1 MTQPLAPLDAH
12 ELTAWLTRLTQTVDR
27 SLRDPQRSEVARAL
41 RDGLDAHDKNRMA
54 VLIQLAFLS
63 DCLHVANLAILA
75 DGRVDPGE
83 IARIA
88 DLVRVASSKYCFALP
103 AYEAFGETLGEPAG
117 DPAAGATE
125 IARFLAVYRDDAG
138 PFGLRWTE
146 EWRGLRLARLVERQA
161 RNAAPLQDHE
171 RMLVRIM
178 DTVFDGRT
186 TSAERVAR
194 RRLRDLFEQPGG
206 DAPAVD
212 PRQAAFCRSD
222 GPEIFASVAHGAHVH
237 ERDPFDVE
245 MIHAEA
251 RAAFHQHVERATTPE
266 QAQRGQGRMLLVLG
280 ESGAGKT
287 HLLRALRAQVHGGR
301 LGYVGY
307 LQLSSDVDDYAR
319 LAVRGLVDS
328 LEHPYDAPSLTESAL
343 MYLSDGLAEGRDAIS
358 PDDLERLRTA
368 ELAPPELEQ
377 LIGELVSR
385 VVRSDGLE
393 RLETDLIQ
401 ALLLLQRRDPALQR
415 RVVRFLRCETL
426 TNYDRQLLGGLAS
439 RDKAEDPLR
448 TIRDLALIMHELQL
462 AALVL
467 MIDQIE
473 EAVPDGHN
481 VVRLQQALDSM
492 RAISDGV
499 PSAVVVLACLS
510 DVYDAVRPKLLNTL
524 TDRLESNQVRLIS
537 ARQPDEIEQMLIRRL
552 EHLYGFYDVAWRDDD
567 PLYPFTPAQI
577 AAVSQLRT
585 RDCLG
590 RFRAFH
596 GACIAAHAIVAP
608 MVGAGSQGREPV
620 GQPAFDKLWRD
631 ALEQVGAPPED
642 DASILALVADAIRG
656 AAIERG
662 LEVTVRT
669 AQSGDMPSLIVE
681 GKGVARR
688 VAAICNGAPQR
699 GRFGTQLSALR
710 AAATRASAMPIALR
724 NGEVKF
730 QPKSKMAQHS
740 GELLAAGGLVV
751 ALAESQLRTAAA
763 ARRLSEQAPEG
774 FAAWRKANP
783 QLSELAFVRKLLDLD
798 RETPS
803 AGAGNAG
810 TGAGDAG
817 TGAGDAGTGAGN
829 VGVGGSNVGSGAG
842 DAGLGRSNVGAGGI
856 GVSGSGRSNVGT
868 GAGNVGVG
876 GSNAGV
882 GGSNADVGSSNAGVG
897 GSNAGVGS
905 NGGTGAW
912 TPLPDAVRLGVVDS
926 FRADPIL
933 LPLED
938 IKTHVAFLG
947 STGSGKTT
955 AALSVVEQLLER
967 GVSVVMV
974 DRKGDLARY
983 VSDLWWNDPAAPDA
997 ARERKRAL
1005 RARIELALFT
1015 PGNSQGRPL
1024 RIPLVPVLSDVKRQ
1038 DREQLARYAAESLG
1052 AMMGYGKTA
1061 AHKAK
1066 ASVLQCA
1073 INLHGDDRD
1082 ITLQR
1087 LLETIS
1093 RPDPELLHSVG
1104 ALQRHFA
1111 SLTEDLD
1118 TLRIQRGW
1126 LLSGDGEPL
1135 DIEMLL
1141 PPVGRGRPR
1150 LTIINT
1156 SALTEVPVL
1165 QFWISRLLVEL
1176 SRLGRK
1182 RPSPTLQAAAFFD
1195 EADTYVPATSAP
1207 PTKEPMFDLLR
1218 RSRSTGIGV
1227 LLATQNPGDFDY
1239 KARDNINTWLLG
1251 KIAQDYA
1258 IGKMKNL
1265 IGNYPDVGPRL
1276 ASQRTGSFF
1285 LLTGTTKRELKAD
1298 RSLMETVQLPESEVA
1313 ELARGTRVTAQAA
1326 PGSAG

>member
-1 MTQPLAPLDAH
+1 MTQPLAPLDAQ
-12 ELTAWLTRLTQTVDR
+12 ELTSWLTRLTQTVDR
-27 SLRDPQRSEVARAL
+27 SLREPHRAEAAAAL
-41 RDGLDAHDKNRMA
+41 RDGFDAHDKLGMA
-54 VLIQLAFLS
+54 VLIQLAFLG
-63 DCLHVANLAILA
+63 DCLHVANLAIHA
-75 DGRVDPGE
+75 DGRVEAGE
-83 IARIA
+83 LARIA
-88 DLVRVASSKYCFALP
+88 DLVRVATSKYCFALP
-103 AYEAFGETLGEPAG
+103 AYESFGEPGEPAG
-117 DPAAGATE
+117 SDE
-125 IARFLAVYRDDAG
+125 IARFLRVHRDDAG
-138 PFGLRWTE
+138 PFGGRRE
-146 EWRGLRLARLVERQA
+146 DWRGLGLARHVERA
-161 RNAAPLQDHE
+161 TRNAAPLQDHE
-171 RMLVRIM
+171 RMLVRVM
-178 DTVFDGRT
+178 EAVFDGRAT
-186 TSAERVAR
+186 TAERTAR
-194 RRLRDLFEQPGG
+194 RRLRDLFEQPGAH
-206 DAPAVD
+206 APAVD

-222 GPEIFASVAHGAHVH
+222 GPEIFASVAHGAHFH

-245 MIHAEA
+245 TIHAEA
-251 RAAFHQHVERATTPE
+251 RGLFHQHVERATTPE

-280 ESGAGKT
+280 DSGAGKT

-301 LGYVGY
+301 MGYVGY
-307 LQLSSDVDDYAR
+307 LQLSADVDDYAR
-319 LAVRGLVDS
+319 LAVRGLIDS
-328 LEHPYDAPSLTESAL
+328 LEQPYDAPSLAESGL
-343 MYLSDGLAEGRDAIS
+343 MYLSDGLVEGRDAIS
-358 PDDLERLRTA
+358 PDDLEQLRTA
-368 ELAPPELEQ
+368 ELSPAGLEQ
-377 LIGELVSR
+377 LVGDLVSR
-385 VVRSDGLE
+385 VVRSEGLE
-393 RLETDLIQ
+393 RLETDLVQ

-426 TNYDRQLLGGLAS
+426 TNHDRQLLGGLAS

-448 TIRDLALIMHELQL
+448 TIRDLATIMHELQL

-492 RAISDGV
+492 RAIADAN
-499 PSAVVVLACLS
+499 PSAVVVLSCLG
-510 DVYDAVRPKLLNTL
+510 DVYDIVRPKLLRTL
-524 TDRLESNQVRLIS
+524 VDRLERTQVRLIS
-537 ARQPDEIEQMLIRRL
+537 GRQPDEIEQMLIRRL
-552 EHLYGFYDVAWRDDD
+552 EHLYGFFDVAWRDDD
-567 PLYPFTPAQI
+567 PLYPFAPAQI
-577 AAVSQLRT
+577 AAVSQFRT

-596 GACIAAHAIVAP
+596 GACIAAHAIVADEIVAP
-608 MVGAGSQGREPV
+608 PTDPPLSPPPE
-620 GQPAFDKLWRD
+620 FDRLWRE
-631 ALEQVGAPPED
+631 ALGQVGAMPD
-642 DASILALVADAIRG
+642 DEAALLALVGDAIRG
-656 AAIERG
+656 AALERG
-662 LEVTVRT
+662 LEVRVR
-669 AQSGDMPSLIVE
+669 AGQAGDLPALIVE
-681 GKGVARR
+681 GKDVPRR
-688 VAAICNGAPQR
+688 VVAICNGAPQR
-699 GRFGTQLSALR
+699 GRFGTQLTQLR
-710 AAATRASAMPIALR
+710 AAASHAGAVPIALR

-730 QPKSKMAQHS
+730 QPRTKMAQHS
-740 GELLAAGGLVV
+740 GELVAAGGILVG
-751 ALAESQLRTAAA
+751 LSEAELRTAAA
-763 ARRLSEQAPEG
+763 AGRLTEQAPDG
-774 FAAWRKANP
+774 FAAWRTANP
-783 QLSELAFVRKLLDLD
+783 QLGELAFVRKLLDLD
-798 RETPS
+798 REKP
-803 AGAGNAG
+803 N
-810 TGAGDAG
+810 TGPGH
-817 TGAGDAGTGAGN
+817 
-829 VGVGGSNVGSGAG
+829 GVGTHEPLRPEPQRPPESPVPPSG
-842 DAGLGRSNVGAGGI
+842 
-856 GVSGSGRSNVGT
+856 
-868 GAGNVGVG
+868 
-876 GSNAGV
+876 
-882 GGSNADVGSSNAGVG
+882 
-897 GSNAGVGS
+897 
-905 NGGTGAW
+905 
-912 TPLPDAVRLGVVDS
+912 DAVRLGVIDS

-983 VSDLWWNDPAAPDA
+983 VSDAWWSDPSAPEA

-1015 PGNSQGRPL
+1015 PGNSHGRPL
-1024 RIPLVPVLSDVKRQ
+1024 RIPLVPMLSDVKPQ

-1052 AMMGYGKTA
+1052 AMMGYAKSA
-1061 AHKAK
+1061 AHRAK

-1073 INLHGDDRD
+1073 ITMHGDERD
-1082 ITLQR
+1082 ITIER
-1087 LLETIS
+1087 LLETIG
-1093 RPDPELLHSVG
+1093 RPDPELLNSVG

-1135 DIEMLL
+1135 DIDALL
-1141 PPVGRGRPR
+1141 PPVGTGRPR
-1150 LTIINT
+1150 LSIINT

-1195 EADTYVPATSAP
+1195 EADAYVPATSSP

-1251 KIAQDYA
+1251 KIAQEYA

-1298 RSLMETVQLPESEVA
+1298 RSLMETVQLPEAEVA
-1313 ELARGTRVTAQAA
+1313 ELARQTRTR
-1326 PGSAG
+1326 AG